1 MKNLDEKIE
10 VLEKKVS
17 GNNKRVEELE
27 SILIK
32 NINNTDILE
41 LVSENSL
48 VKYFYENVMKNIEKR
63 EEEKMKNKMLLE
75 KVMVLV
81 KKLKKIKEKEDNIF
95 K

>member
-1 MKNLDEKIE
+1 LKNLDEKIE